1 MPVKTE
7 PNSLGD
13 GIKWEESNSYSREKV
28 TILSG
33 ENLALLEVVGQVTA
47 SGKYAALD
55 QDASDGTE
63 VAAGIMVAPVDASLA
78 DTLGVIINDLALV
91 AMENLVWP
99 ADIDAGE
106 KTVAIAEL
114 EALMIKAD
122 GLA

>member
-33 ENLALLEVVGQVTA
+33 ENLALLQVVGQVTA

-55 QDASDGTE
+55 QDADDGTE

-78 DTLGVIINDLALV
+78 DTPGVIINDLALAV
-91 AMENLVWP
+91 MENLVWP

-106 KTVAIAEL
+106 KTTAIAEL